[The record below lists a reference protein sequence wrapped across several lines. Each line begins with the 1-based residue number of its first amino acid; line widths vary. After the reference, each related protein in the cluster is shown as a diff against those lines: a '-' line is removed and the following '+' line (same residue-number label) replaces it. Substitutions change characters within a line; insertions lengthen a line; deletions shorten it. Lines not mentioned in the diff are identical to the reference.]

1 MRLRPRQES
10 NPQPLGSKPSAL
22 SIELRGR
29 DFILRHNLPAGKFWR
44 IMGGMKRFWLILLI
58 LFVAVILLGLI
69 LGPNAVS
76 FEKEGVEPLTASL
89 IDKAVPVYFTT
100 TSSPD
105 EIWFRPGNIVYQGEA
120 ISVAAN
126 KDSLASAVL
135 FQDKEYPFFIFGNE
149 KIAVIGLSAKQK
161 SRPAVLKIGDQEK
174 EIQILEG
181 VFGSEKVAAPKP
193 LSAAQAA
200 KRVQERATVLEE
212 IKISS
217 PAIYFNE
224 PFAAPLAKIEVTE
237 GFGFQRIS
245 PVSTSIHNGVDL
257 RAAVGTPVMAINAG
271 RVLMADKYLYEGGF
285 VILDHGNGI
294 QSTYLHLSKV
304 NVQEGQLVKRG
315 EIIGLSGSSGLS
327 TGPHLHF
334 GVKIYEVD
342 VDPLRFLDLWE

>member
-1 MRLRPRQES
+1 MRFFIILAVLFLAIILIGLWWQPNPVSFFRPVNKEVRPLAASLTDLSASEADLAGQPES
-10 NPQPLGSKPSAL
+10 LIVSVIAASSSP
-22 SIELRGR
+22 
-29 DFILRHNLPAGKFWR
+29 LPA
-44 IMGGMKRFWLILLI
+44 
-58 LFVAVILLGLI
+58 V
-69 LGPNAVS
+69 
-76 FEKEGVEPLTASL
+76 
-89 IDKAVPVYFTT
+89 
-100 TSSPD
+100 
-105 EIWFRPGNIVYQGEA
+105 WFQPGNLVYQGEA
-120 ISVAAN
+120 VAVIAEKNLLANSV
-126 KDSLASAVL
+126 V
-135 FQDKEYPFFIFGNE
+135 FQEKEYPFFIFNGE

-161 SRPAVLKIGDQEK
+161 SGPAFLKIGDREEK
-174 EIQILEG
+174 LEILDG

-217 PAIYFNE
+217 PAIYFEE

-304 NVQEGQLVKRG
+304 SVQDGQLVKKG
-315 EIIGLSGSSGLS
+315 EVIGLSGSSGLS

-342 VDPLRFLDLWE
+342 VDPLRFLDLWTK